1 MHDLENKYKELFE
14 KILKNNLRDE
24 LYKRQDEC

>member
-1 MHDLENKYKELFE
+1 MYDLEKKYKELFE
-14 KILKNNLRDE
+14 KIFKNNLRDE